1 MRAAVLAVAA
11 ASLLPALSA
20 QADARAAAGAL
31 GDGDHAFTV
40 ERLDAPLAPGDATP
54 GPGRDAQGRPL
65 TDIDGVALRW
75 WLRRGRA
82 DFGLGVGALGYRGAA
97 AGGDGAPQA
106 LEHGAS
112 TIVVGWRWSMGARST
127 LYADA
132 MGSRGLGL
140 GAELYQTKVGVEWK
154 TRSAPL
160 GFERGALLGVRFDSG
175 YRMTLR
181 PRRGGLGIYLRG
193 HF

>member
-1 MRAAVLAVAA
+1 MRAAVLATAA
-11 ASLLPALSA
+11 ASLLSA
-20 QADARAAAGAL
+20 GGVRADEAVAA
-31 GDGDHAFTV
+31 
-40 ERLDAPLAPGDATP
+40 APGDFHAAISVERIESMLP
-54 GPGRDAQGRPL
+54 FGDAGAVPARDAQARPL
-65 TDIDGVALRW
+65 NEVDGVALRW

-82 DFGLGVGALGYRGAA
+82 DFGLGLGTLGYRI
-97 AGGDGAPQA
+97 AGTESSGAPLA
-106 LEHGAS
+106 LAWGTS
-112 TIVVGWRWSMGARST
+112 TLVVGWRWSMGERSL

-132 MGSRGLGL
+132 T
-140 GAELYQTKVGVEWK
+140 GARAPGWGPDLYQTRVGVEWK

-193 HF
+193 QF